1 MPTIITRGAA
11 SIRGFGFGVSGPSG
25 PLVPGVTYTFTPYTK
40 TGPVGTSQALANAYW
55 ASNPEILAALTVSNG
70 IQRITLA
77 AGTYTIDM
85 LGGSGGATADP
96 AQNTV
101 NFNAFQYDNNIYGGV
116 GARIQATFTLAAATT
131 VNICV
136 GQVGQWGQYPPPSS
150 SANFGGGGGGATYI
164 YLGTA
169 GISTNPIAI
178 AGGGGGAGG
187 PWGESQYGGARRA
200 FGGSANETSNQT
212 WTNSSSPSFVY
223 DVVPTD
229 NYVDAFSGGSWLGTR
244 NNETVDNQGYGYNLT
259 SQNPFGGWVYAQPS
273 ASGPSGRPTSRDT
286 ESGTTVP
293 RQFTI
298 YYVPGTTIASQSYGG
313 FGGGGA
319 GYGNYGSGGG
329 GGGYSG
335 GAGFRNGNQTTAS
348 AVRAGGGGGSS
359 YVNTSYL
366 SGITVTGGDSIYN
379 STYYG
384 AGYFKIT
391 KVA

>member
-1 MPTIITRGAA
+1 MPLLSTRGAA
-11 SIRGFGFGVSGPSG
+11 SIRGFGFGISGPSG

-70 IQRITLA
+70 IQTITLA

-85 LGGSGGATADP
+85 LGGSGGASANP
-96 AQNTV
+96 AVNTV

-136 GQVGQWGQYPPPSS
+136 GQVGQWGQYPPPNT
-150 SANFGGGGGGATYI
+150 SANFAGGGGGATYI

-187 PWGESQYGGARRA
+187 SFNNTAYGDVRRA
-200 FGGSANETSNQT
+200 WGGSATETSNQA
-212 WTNSSSPSFVY
+212 WTTSNSPSFVY

-229 NYVDAFSGGSWLGTR
+229 GNVDAFSGGSWTGTR
-244 NNETVDNQGYGYNLT
+244 NTESIDTQGYGYNLT

-273 ASGPSGRPTSRDT
+273 GNGPSGRPSARDT
-286 ESGTTVP
+286 SGTSVP
-293 RQFTI
+293 RDYTI
-298 YYVPGTTIASQSYGG
+298 YYVPGTTIATQSYGG

-329 GGGYSG
+329 GGGYSS
-335 GAGFRNGNQTTAS
+335 GAGFRFNNTTTAS
-348 AVRAGGGGGSS
+348 ANRAGGGGGSS
-359 YVNTSYL
+359 YINTSYL

-379 STYYG
+379 ATYYG
-384 AGYFKIT
+384 DGYFKIT